1 MITITSNAAS
11 GEEATARG
19 SYTVTAHAQ
28 SDPPPLGTALLALS
42 QLAAHV
48 DLGFRRG
55 SINPHVADRLVVEID
70 RMAGALNALIP
81 RPRRKRCA
89 P

>member
-1 MITITSNAAS
+1 MNITTSNAAT

-55 SINPHVADRLVVEID
+55 SIRPHVADRIVVEID
-70 RMAGALNALIP
+70 RIGAALNAMVP
-81 RPRRKRCA
+81 RPS
-89 P
+89 